1 MSFPDGPSLSRNPAT
16 GGPSK
21 DVGGRLLFLLFM
33 LASFFLIWVL
43 LILVFEAYRRSFFP
57 ADAFLSGGTRLGI
70 ILSFLPPIV
79 PAGTLAAQ
87 LGYWMT
93 GFVPRARRSVEPQ
106 GTPAQRAQVE
116 EQRRRL
122 FRFGRLSLVVVLPL
136 AFVGASTFW
145 SLAPSH
151 VALRPMLWLSTYRY
165 SWADLQ
171 SVETGC
177 SLYKNAVSYRFILTF
192 RNGRSVNIA
201 EDSRRFWS
209 AYPQLQTALK
219 GATYRFSRDGL
230 NGPCVEYMSPSH
242 LERLMN
248 PPGEGP

>member
-171 SVETGC
+171 KRGNGLFPLQKRGQLPLHPHLQEWQEREHCGGFTPFLVGLSATSNRPQGSNLSVQP
-177 SLYKNAVSYRFILTF
+177 
-192 RNGRSVNIA
+192 
-201 EDSRRFWS
+201 RRIEWPLRRIHVAQS
-209 AYPQLQTALK
+209 
-219 GATYRFSRDGL
+219 S
-230 NGPCVEYMSPSH
+230 
-242 LERLMN
+242 
-248 PPGEGP
+248 